1 MQVINAFNRI
11 SLRETEILSLI
22 SHGKT
27 ALEIASELFI
37 SHHTVISHKKNLL
50 MKLEATNQASLVRRG
65 FELGYLT
72 GAVACN

>member
-1 MQVINAFNRI
+1 MQVINAFNKI
-11 SLRETEILSLI
+11 SFRENEILSLI

-27 ALEIASELFI
+27 AVQIASELFI

-72 GAVACN
+72 GAVARN